1 MDDDIV
7 YTPDEQP
14 DETPT
19 IRELI
24 DHVARMDDK
33 MGTTATAINRLA
45 EQASNPIHQKQEAR
59 INAEA
64 EQSASTDTAVRRPA
78 SETPLRDLPVYRF
91 EGMLHDAAN
100 RLGRYLH
107 NTVTETETLTG
118 GKPAAKPVG
127 ESTGKTAKELV
138 ETVAGKSMGK
148 PVEEPVLE
156 SVAEGATEAVSSAAT
171 EAIEKRVETTAKTA
185 ATEATATAAKP
196 AVATAVANA
205 AANAAESYREKV
217 EEHRATT
224 TSYGDGMTEGRSLLH
239 ERLGGLADTIDKT
252 KTMLEKHGV
261 DDGFIDRLVGGLFAS
276 PVLDILGD
284 TAAGLGGIGELFR
297 MGRDLTNTARNLNEN
312 QVQAAAQ
319 NTQDA
324 ALDITHLLGFT
335 AYSGKELK
343 EWRDVEANDY
353 GLRLDSDEARNVTKG
368 RETLAQMGL
377 SSDAIAVKLSDQLAL
392 SGENVAKTFNQLSQ
406 EARRLNIGFQSLTN
420 NVSDEVTAANQTL
433 GSQDDQQIIKG
444 SAAILGGMRD
454 AGLETTSG
462 SLGKF
467 LQTPAFSNAYV
478 MMMGGL
484 QGKARRNAEYALMGG
499 TQEMALFVED
509 EGLWPRIAQ
518 EMGRYASQTETA
530 MAGNTG
536 NEWAN
541 AAYLSTT
548 GLSQL
553 VDSNA
558 QETQDWLHGEA
569 QGRNMSVK
577 VTLSQGLK
585 GEVVD
590 SGVVE
595 RGEYGDGSSWLELKN
610 PELRNR

>member
-7 YTPDEQP
+7 YTPQEQP

-33 MGTTATAINRLA
+33 MGTTAAAINRLA

-64 EQSASTDTAVRRPA
+64 EQSASTDTAVRRPM

-91 EGMLHDAAN
+91 ENMLHDAAN

-107 NTVTETETLTG
+107 NTGTEAETFTV
-118 GKPAAKPVG
+118 GKPAAKPV
-127 ESTGKTAKELV
+127 EKPTGGNVKELLG
-138 ETVAGKSMGK
+138 TVVGTGAKK
-148 PVEEPVLE
+148 PVEEPVIE
-156 SVAEGATEAVSSAAT
+156 SVEEGATEALSSAAT
-171 EAIEKRVETTAKTA
+171 EAVEKRVGKLVKPS
-185 ATEATATAAKP
+185 ATETAAKSE
-196 AVATAVANA
+196 AATAVANI
-205 AANAAESYREKV
+205 AANTAESYRQRV

-224 TSYGDGMTEGRSLLH
+224 TSYGAGMTKGRSLLH
-239 ERLGGLADTIDKT
+239 EGLGGLADTVDKT
-252 KTMLEKHGV
+252 KGMLEKHGV
-261 DDGFIDRLVGGLFAS
+261 DDSFIDRLVGGLFSGSA
-276 PVLDILGD
+276 LDVAGD
-284 TAAGLGGIGELFR
+284 AAAVIGSIGEFVR
-297 MGRDLTNTARNLNEN
+297 MGRDMTNTARNLNEN
-312 QVQAAAQ
+312 WMQVGAQ

-335 AYSGKELK
+335 AYSGKQLK
-343 EWRDVEANDY
+343 DWREVEANDY

-368 RETLAQMGL
+368 RETLARMGL

-392 SGENVAKTFNQLSQ
+392 SGENVAKTFDELST

-433 GSQDDQQIIKG
+433 GSQDDQQIIRG
-444 SAAILGGMRD
+444 SAAILGGMRS

-484 QGKARRNAEYALMGG
+484 QGKARQNAEYALMGG

-569 QGRNMSVK
+569 QGRDMSLK

-590 SGVVE
+590 SGIVQ
-595 RGEYGDGSSWLELKN
+595 RGEYGDGSSWLEVKN

>member
-7 YTPDEQP
+7 YTPDSTP

-24 DHVARMDDK
+24 DHVTHMDDK
-33 MGTTATAINRLA
+33 MGTTAAAINRLA
-45 EQASNPIHQKQEAR
+45 EQASNPVHQKQEAR

-64 EQSASTDTAVRRPA
+64 EQNASTDTAVRRPM

-107 NTVTETETLTG
+107 NVDTEAETLTV
-118 GKPAAKPVG
+118 GKPSAKPV
-127 ESTGKTAKELV
+127 EEPTGGNIKGLLG
-138 ETVAGKSMGK
+138 TVAGETAKK
-148 PVEEPVLE
+148 PVEEPVIE
-156 SVAEGATEAVSSAAT
+156 SVEEGTTEALSSAAT
-171 EAIEKRVETTAKTA
+171 EAVEKRVEKLVKPS
-185 ATEATATAAKP
+185 ATET
-196 AVATAVANA
+196 VATAVKPAVTTAIANT
-205 AANAAESYREKV
+205 AANVAESYKEKV

-224 TSYGDGMTEGRSLLH
+224 TSYSAGMTEGRTLLN
-239 ERLGGLADTIDKT
+239 EGLEGLAGTVDKT
-252 KTMLEKHGV
+252 KTMLEKHGF
-261 DDGFIDRLVGGLFAS
+261 DDSFIDRLVGGLFS
-276 PVLDILGD
+276 SSVLDALGG
-284 TAAGLGGIGELFR
+284 TAAIAGGVGEIVR
-297 MGRDLTNTARNLNEN
+297 AGRDMTNTARNLNEN
-312 QVQAAAQ
+312 GVQVAAQ

-335 AYSGKELK
+335 AYSGKQLK
-343 EWRDVEANDY
+343 DWREVEANDY

-392 SGENVAKTFNQLSQ
+392 SGENVAKTFDQLST

-484 QGKARRNAEYALMGG
+484 QGKARQNAEYALMGG

-530 MAGNTG
+530 MAGGTT

-595 RGEYGDGSSWLELKN
+595 RGEYGDGSSWLEVKN

>member
-7 YTPDEQP
+7 YTPQNEP

-33 MGTTATAINRLA
+33 MGTTAAAINRLA
-45 EQASNPIHQKQEAR
+45 EQANNPVHQKQEAR

-64 EQSASTDTAVRRPA
+64 EQSASTETAVRRPT

-91 EGMLHDAAN
+91 EDMLHDAAN

-107 NTVTETETLTG
+107 NAGTG
-118 GKPAAKPVG
+118 AEPQPVGKPVRKPVKTTEEPVKTVAATAAK
-127 ESTGKTAKELV
+127 KQ
-138 ETVAGKSMGK
+138 
-148 PVEEPVLE
+148 VEEPVIA
-156 SVAEGATEAVSSAAT
+156 SVEEGAAEAASAAAT
-171 EAIEKRVETTAKTA
+171 DAVEERIEKVVADD
-185 ATEATATAAKP
+185 ATETASESPVKP
-196 AVATAVANA
+196 AVTTAIANTVG
-205 AANAAESYREKV
+205 NSVESYKEKV
-217 EEHRATT
+217 EEHRRTT
-224 TSYGDGMTEGRSLLH
+224 TSYGAGMSQGRSLLNEH
-239 ERLGGLADTIDKT
+239 LGRLADNIDKT
-252 KTMLEKHGV
+252 KSMMEKHGA
-261 DDGFIDRLVGGLFAS
+261 DSGFIDRLVGGLFNGS
-276 PVLDILGD
+276 VLDVLGD
-284 TAAGLGGIGELFR
+284 TAAVTGLMGEGVR
-297 MGRDLTNTARNLNEN
+297 MERNLGNIARNLNEN
-312 QVQAAAQ
+312 QMQAAMQ
-319 NTQDA
+319 DTQDA
-324 ALDITHLLGFT
+324 GLDISHALGFT
-335 AYSGKELK
+335 AYNGKQLS

-392 SGENVAKTFNQLSQ
+392 SGKNVASVFDELSD
-406 EARRLNIGFQSLTN
+406 EARRLDIGFKSLTN
-420 NVSDEVTAANQTL
+420 NVSDEVSAANQTL
-433 GSQDDQQIIKG
+433 GSQDDLQIIKG
-444 SAAILGGMRD
+444 SAAILGGMRS

-462 SLGKF
+462 SLGRF

-484 QGKARRNAEYALMGG
+484 QGKARQNAEYALMGG

-530 MAGNTG
+530 MSGGTT

-585 GEVVD
+585 GEVIN

-595 RGEYGDGSSWLELKN
+595 RGEYGDGSSWIQIKN